1 MVKAFPVYFNNALP
15 QFNTDLRV
23 FKVEMIK
30 KLNCVLSKRATRP
43 YIYESTSANACVRI
57 YE

>member
-15 QFNTDLRV
+15 QLNTDLRV

-30 KLNCVLSKRATRP
+30 KLNCVLFKRATRP
-43 YIYESTSANACVRI
+43 YETRLRPYEG
-57 YE
+57 